1 MPDAEAGEGG
11 NPHPFVVAALY
22 QFVALPDFD
31 TLREP
36 LLAVAQAH
44 GLRGTVLLAAEGIN
58 GTVAGDRAG
67 IDAVLA
73 HLRADPR
80 LAGLQHKESTAA
92 RQPFHRL
99 KVRLKQEIV
108 TMGVPDIDPG
118 ASAGT
123 YVEPEDWNELISDPE
138 VLLVDTRNDYEVA
151 IGSFRGAVNPGTRS
165 FREFPAYADTALA
178 GHRQKKIAMFCTG
191 GIRCE
196 KSTAYLRE
204 QGFEQVY
211 HLRGGILKYLETVD
225 AQDSLWEGECFVFD
239 ERVALGHGLA
249 EGTHS
254 LCHGC
259 RRPVSATDRAA
270 PEYEPGV
277 SCPACHASLGAD
289 DLARRRERHRQVG
302 LARARGEQHVGRVAG
317 AP

>member
-196 KSTAYLRE
+196 KATSYLQD

-211 HLRGGILKYLETVD
+211 HLRGGILKYLETVPE
-225 AQDSLWEGECFVFD
+225 QESLWRGECYVFD
-239 ERVALGHGLA
+239 ERVSVDHQLRPGHAVQCEACGEPLTREEQA
-249 EGTHS
+249 SEAFEADISCPHCIDS
-254 LCHGC
+254 LTPQ
-259 RRPVSATDRAA
+259 RRAA
-270 PEYEPGV
+270 LEM
-277 SCPACHASLGAD
+277 
-289 DLARRRERHRQVG
+289 RRDQRR
-302 LARARGEQHVGRVAG
+302 AARG
-317 AP
+317 